1 MVMCPTLDS
10 QADNV
15 KAVLQACL
23 WGFVSLESSPEKGA
37 GGAAVEHGSG
47 WGCYGA
53 I

>member
-1 MVMCPTLDS
+1 MRSTLDS
-10 QADNV
+10 QADKV
-15 KAVLQACL
+15 KPVLQACL

-53 I
+53 L